1 MAALPVIATNLD
13 YESDLE
19 KIKEFLSNA
28 KGVNQ
33 ARRGGGRGITHG
45 QEDDQEDADQQE
57 EGDDEDEQD
66 EALVDMLHMGLNGG
80 NGRATGLKYK
90 DAMVSGRA
98 SERASRRATRQDG
111 EGRASTQEAHTDL
124 PHVTTYA
131 FTCNSTQ
138 QRIANRD
145 QDKLII
151 DLEDVANVR
160 RNC

>member
-90 DAMVSGRA
+90 DAMVSG
-98 SERASRRATRQDG
+98 
-111 EGRASTQEAHTDL
+111 EGRGG
-124 PHVTTYA
+124 
-131 FTCNSTQ
+131 
-138 QRIANRD
+138 
-145 QDKLII
+145 
-151 DLEDVANVR
+151 EDAPPTKEGSHAD
-160 RNC
+160 

>member
-45 QEDDQEDADQQE
+45 QEDDQEDDGADQ
-57 EGDDEDEQD
+57 EGDEDEQD

-90 DAMVSGRA
+90 DAMVREGLA
-98 SERASRRATRQDG
+98 SQKEGTRFQ
-111 EGRASTQEAHTDL
+111 HK
-124 PHVTTYA
+124 
-131 FTCNSTQ
+131 Q
-138 QRIANRD
+138 QLRD
-145 QDKLII
+145 
-151 DLEDVANVR
+151 
-160 RNC
+160 

>member
-45 QEDDQEDADQQE
+45 QEDDQED
-57 EGDDEDEQD
+57 DDEQEDDEQD

-90 DAMVSGRA
+90 DAMVSR
-98 SERASRRATRQDG
+98 DG
-111 EGRASTQEAHTDL
+111 WMDGWAR
-124 PHVTTYA
+124 
-131 FTCNSTQ
+131 
-138 QRIANRD
+138 
-145 QDKLII
+145 
-151 DLEDVANVR
+151 
-160 RNC
+160 